1 MLFKFYWNL
10 FVNKGYQMNVNQ
22 INILGIIFTKK
33 NKIDIPFYKRYE
45 TIDFK
50 PKLKQ

>member
-10 FVNKGYQMNVNQ
+10 FVNKGYQMNRKT
-22 INILGIIFTKK
+22 NILGVIFTKK
-33 NKIDIPFYKRYE
+33 HNKDIPFYKRYE

>member
-1 MLFKFYWNL
+1 MLLNL
-10 FVNKGYQMNVNQ
+10 FVKKGYQMNIKQ
-22 INILGIIFTKK
+22 TNILGVIFTKK
-33 NKIDIPFYKRYE
+33 NNTDIPFYKRYE

>member
-10 FVNKGYQMNVNQ
+10 FVNKRYQMNKKTT
-22 INILGIIFTKK
+22 ILGIIFTKK
-33 NKIDIPFYKRYE
+33 NKEIPFYKRYE

>member
-1 MLFKFYWNL
+1 MIAK
-10 FVNKGYQMNVNQ
+10 QT
-22 INILGIIFTKK
+22 NILGITFTKK
-33 NKIDIPFYKRYE
+33 NKNIPFYKRYE

>member
-10 FVNKGYQMNVNQ
+10 FVNKGYQMNGKTT
-22 INILGIIFTKK
+22 ILGITFTKK
-33 NKIDIPFYKRYE
+33 NNIDIPFYKRYE

>member
-10 FVNKGYQMNVNQ
+10 FVKKGYQMNIKQ
-22 INILGIIFTKK
+22 TNILGITFTKK
-33 NKIDIPFYKRYE
+33 NKDIPFYKRYE